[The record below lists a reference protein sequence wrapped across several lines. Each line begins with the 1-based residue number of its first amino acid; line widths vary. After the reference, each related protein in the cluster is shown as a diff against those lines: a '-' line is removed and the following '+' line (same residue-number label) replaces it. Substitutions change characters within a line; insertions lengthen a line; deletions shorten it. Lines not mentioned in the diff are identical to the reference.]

1 MPREGTGIPVSLCH
15 NPHESLTGSAEG
27 WWPSPSGLRWHCS
40 PDFPLRSCYL
50 TRDHCS
56 PSSLHLHGCLRS
68 KPQKNYRMA
77 AKEKHSARSGMWE
90 GPAQEAPSG
99 APPCNLPW
107 LQLAQ
112 RRAAMHMFQ
121 GTLKTWESSCGRGI
135 RAVISLSVP
144 APQEAAQVQGVQ
156 LSLPLYHIA

>member
-90 GPAQEAPSG
+90 GPAQEAPRGHHHATCPGCSSPKG
-99 APPCNLPW
+99 ALRCTCFRELSRPGSL
-107 LQLAQ
+107 
-112 RRAAMHMFQ
+112 HV
-121 GTLKTWESSCGRGI
+121 GEES
-135 RAVISLSVP
+135 
-144 APQEAAQVQGVQ
+144 EQ
-156 LSLPLYHIA
+156 LSLSLSLHHRRLPKFRVSSSLFLSTT